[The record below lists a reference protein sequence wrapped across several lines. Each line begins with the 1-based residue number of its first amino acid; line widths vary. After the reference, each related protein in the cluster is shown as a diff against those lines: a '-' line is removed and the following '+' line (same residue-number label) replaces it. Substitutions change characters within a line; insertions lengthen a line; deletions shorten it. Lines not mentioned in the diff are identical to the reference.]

1 MLREKDSKLRA
12 VRILAPVL
20 GVLLAVVSEA
30 WGETSVANSAQE
42 SDRQQT
48 LKQKS
53 LDPTSDL
60 KQIQISN
67 RFIPSTFDVDGYANI
82 LNIRIF
88 YPVPTSQAFPIRQ
101 VWRATFPIVTAP
113 GGPTGLSDIRFF
125 DLFLLG
131 ERDLGKGRWW
141 RLGLGPVFVFP
152 TATEDVLGSEK
163 WQAGPT
169 VAGIFHAQKWQFAFL
184 VQNPISFA
192 GDKSRRDVN
201 RLIWQPILVYW
212 LQKQWYMA
220 LQGTPKSLNWENDAA
235 LTFPVSLRIGKV
247 TTIGRRA
254 VNVFVEPEYTAI
266 HDDNIPLPEWS
277 INLGFNFLFPL

>member
-1 MLREKDSKLRA
+1 M
-12 VRILAPVL
+12 RILAPVL

-82 LNIRIF
+82 LNIRML
-88 YPVPTSQAFPIRQ
+88 YPVPKSQAFPIRQ

-113 GGPTGLSDIRFF
+113 GGPTGLSDIRFL
-125 DLFLLG
+125 DLFVLG

-141 RLGLGPVFVFP
+141 RWGLGPVFVFP
-152 TATEDVLGSEK
+152 TASEGVLGSEK
-163 WQAGPT
+163 WQVGPT
-169 VAGIFHAQKWQFAFL
+169 VVGIFHAEKWQLAFL
-184 VQNPISFA
+184 IQNPISFA

-212 LQKQWYMA
+212 LQKQWYVG

-235 LTFPVSLRIGKV
+235 LTFPVSIRIGKV